1 MKSKSDKELIE
12 LCLKEKA
19 QAQHALYQRYAGK
32 MFGVCFRYAKNAE
45 DAKDILQ
52 EAFIRVFNY
61 LKDFKHEGSFEG
73 WIRRITVNCAI
84 RYYENN
90 LRRLDSGDW
99 DQHPEVSVEASVLDQ
114 MSAEE
119 IVSVINQLPDGYRIV
134 FNLYAIEGFSHKEIA
149 QELNIGESASRSQ
162 LARARAQ
169 LVGLLEP
176 GTKKSVAC

>member
-99 DQHPEVSVEASVLDQ
+99 DQHPEVLRH
-114 MSAEE
+114 
-119 IVSVINQLPDGYRIV
+119 L
-134 FNLYAIEGFSHKEIA
+134 
-149 QELNIGESASRSQ
+149 
-162 LARARAQ
+162 
-169 LVGLLEP
+169 
-176 GTKKSVAC
+176 C

>member
-1 MKSKSDKELIE
+1 M
-12 LCLKEKA
+12 
-19 QAQHALYQRYAGK
+19 
-32 MFGVCFRYAKNAE
+32 
-45 DAKDILQ
+45 
-52 EAFIRVFNY
+52 
-61 LKDFKHEGSFEG
+61 
-73 WIRRITVNCAI
+73 
-84 RYYENN
+84 
-90 LRRLDSGDW
+90 
-99 DQHPEVSVEASVLDQ
+99 LDQ